1 MERGQAVAAAVDLFS
16 RLEYTFRARHPFA
29 PGPEA
34 ARVTSINPAAGRPAV
49 PSDPREVAAAL
60 RADDD
65 GREKYPYREQ
75 RYGGR
80 GRRLAAA
87 MRQGR
92 PRSVTTNRCTSA
104 RRCDGWAEC
113 SPGGACRRF
122 CSRTSWRCGCANGP
136 PPIPER
142 KADDEKRLRAAA
154 ALQATR
160 RRGASGQRARGLAPA
175 SPPRRARAFSRS
187 MARRRRGHVGP
198 RDSWALCR
206 RIKTSPRSAAG
217 LVAIISGCHTPI
229 AERVTGLKAGAD
241 RKVPGPLT
249 NRALPAWVEAFAR
262 IAPHTRGLRARNA
275 ELAATLAKV
284 PSLRARPPICAGCK
298 KNSRRPRCL
307 KSSRGLRRA
316 RRGCHLHP
324 PLLSPLPKKHFP
336 HPRHAPPSAPCSP
349 RPTPSTTAPTTSSPP
364 R

>member
-1 MERGQAVAAAVDLFS
+1 MPTFLLPD
-16 RLEYTFRARHPFA
+16 RLEL
-29 PGPEA
+29 
-34 ARVTSINPAAGRPAV
+34 RV
-49 PSDPREVAAAL
+49 RERTATHSGAKSRRRKTLA
-60 RADDD
+60 
-65 GREKYPYREQ
+65 
-75 RYGGR
+75 R
-80 GRRLAAA
+80 GRRVAGHPPPRSFRPASSRSSACVAASPSP
-87 MRQGR
+87 RVFPLNGSPPSR
-92 PRSVTTNRCTSA
+92 PRWSA
-104 RRCDGWAEC
+104 
-113 SPGGACRRF
+113 
-122 CSRTSWRCGCANGP
+122 
-136 PPIPER
+136 
-142 KADDEKRLRAAA
+142 
-154 ALQATR
+154 
-160 RRGASGQRARGLAPA
+160 
-175 SPPRRARAFSRS
+175 
-187 MARRRRGHVGP
+187 